1 VGIMKVIVFLL
12 GIGYIAI
19 GSVLILYTRSTVD
32 ALKGLFLKYPLK
44 YVAVFYAIFGFLFL
58 ISASAITYPWIFR
71 IIGLAAI
78 IEAVL
83 AYTNP
88 QAIFTRMLDWYFGLS
103 DQAQRLVGIVSII
116 LGTAFIGWII

>member
-1 VGIMKVIVFLL
+1 MKVIVYLL

-19 GSVLILYTRSTVD
+19 GSCLILYTRSTVY
-32 ALKGLFLKYPLK
+32 ALKDLFLKYPLK
-44 YVAVFYAIFGFLFL
+44 YVAVLYAIFGFLFL

-71 IIGLAAI
+71 IIGVIAI
-78 IEAVL
+78 VEAIL

-88 QAIFTRMLDWYFGLS
+88 QAIFTRILDWYFGLS
-103 DQAQRLVGIVSII
+103 DQAQRLIGIVSII